1 MLRLFAA
8 VAAFAFA
15 AFGALVLAALFAGF
29 FLSLGRRQ
37 QERQGGHHGQEYH
50 FHRKFSVEEWL
61 IRSNARKRARQ
72 MNQTGDLG
80 GGRRGL
86 ARRVPG
92 SSASLRRERSREIPG
107 LSQKSQPVG
116 RLTGGNGAQTTT
128 HPQALRTG
136 KGATGQESVGMSG
149 VQESLQQQ
157 DSAAGAA
164 TAAKAGAWVT
174 NIHATA
180 RATLRKPRSIFIT
193 YPTCSERSSPRHN
206 PAGKAT

>member
-1 MLRLFAA
+1 
-8 VAAFAFA
+8 
-15 AFGALVLAALFAGF
+15 
-29 FLSLGRRQ
+29 
-37 QERQGGHHGQEYH
+37 
-50 FHRKFSVEEWL
+50 
-61 IRSNARKRARQ
+61 
-72 MNQTGDLG
+72 
-80 GGRRGL
+80 L

-180 RATLRKPRSIFIT
+180 RATLRKPWNIISIC
-193 YPTCSERSSPRHN
+193 PTCSGRSSLRHN
-206 PAGKAT
+206 PAGKPLNKRNFGSLVREALRFRPWISRRARPGLLSFSRPTPGRMPGQVDAPLLAATVPDLWNRFLQSPGPFTN